1 METPIKFHRSTLAV
15 VVSALIAGH
24 AVADE
29 DVTQLE
35 TMTVLGE
42 TYRNTATKTSLE
54 PEETPQAITII
65 TKDEMDLRGV
75 STVSEALRYSSG
87 VNTELRG
94 GAVTRLDLFNIRGFI
109 NYTNFYDGLPLLFNG
124 WNLQPQIDAAAVE
137 QVEVFKGPTSVL
149 YGNIPPGGMV
159 NIIAKT
165 PQSEPANTVSVSTGT
180 NSLKEVNF
188 DTTGQIGDS
197 NVNYRIVGMAKQ
209 RDGQA
214 ETSEDERYLIAPS
227 FDWQATDNTLVNVNV
242 YYQNDP
248 SAGIYTT
255 VPAAGSVLDNP
266 LGSLSPNTYLGD
278 KNWNTYEREVLMIG
292 YKILH
297 DFNNNWQFLQ
307 NARYMTADSYQ
318 ENTYNSPLAADNR
331 TIGRNAYLTDE
342 DSTSFVIDN
351 QLSGYVAHGNFE
363 HNLLLG
369 LDYQYLDSDVKYKDT
384 LGYSL
389 TQDIFN
395 PNHNQID
402 RDALKFAYQQALDIK
417 TKQLGVYFQDQ
428 LRYNNLV
435 MIAGLRW
442 DKYESDTNTVSD
454 YLGTVT
460 PSKEKLDEN
469 NVSFRVGALYELD
482 FGLSPY
488 LTYSESFEPI
498 AGADASG
505 KAFDPSTGHQWE
517 LGFKYAPLGG
527 DVSGNLALFHITKK
541 NAILTDPNNPYA
553 PQYQAGEVVSQ
564 GAELEAKWQATPQAD
579 LTLNYTYINMEIK
592 EDSYYHQE
600 GKTPVW
606 VPEQT
611 ASLWANYYYEGTL
624 TGLRTSAGVRYVGKT
639 EMDAQNSDQVPDYT
653 LVDLAASYDLSA
665 ASQSLDGASVTLSA
679 SNIFDEEYYSCYD
692 KNNCWFGAERS
703 IEAKLEYKF

>member
-266 LGSLSPNTYLGD
+266 LGSLSPDTYLGD

-653 LVDLAASYDLSA
+653 LVDLAASYDLST